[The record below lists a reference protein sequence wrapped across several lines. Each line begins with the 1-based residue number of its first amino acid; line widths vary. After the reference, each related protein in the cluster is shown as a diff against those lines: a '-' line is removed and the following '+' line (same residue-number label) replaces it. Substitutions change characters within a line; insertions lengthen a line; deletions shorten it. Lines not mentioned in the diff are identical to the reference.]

1 MDEAHLIAAVRYVAM
16 NPVRAR
22 LVAYPRDWPWSSARA
37 HLTGEN
43 DGLVAIKPL
52 LERID
57 DFASFLAAGEDPSAT
72 GALRA
77 AETTGRPLGNEAFIE
92 GLERL
97 LGRKLARGRPGP
109 APKSVTIAEQPDLWG

>member
-1 MDEAHLIAAVRYVAM
+1 
-16 NPVRAR
+16 
-22 LVAYPRDWPWSSARA
+22 
-37 HLTGEN
+37 
-43 DGLVAIKPL
+43 L
-52 LERID
+52 LERIG
-57 DFASFLAAGEDPSAT
+57 DFASFLAGDEDTSAT

-109 APKSVTIAEQPDLWG
+109 PPKSTICAEQQDLWG